1 MINNDQYNLLKK
13 FSNFRL
19 DVESSV
25 YDNETLNDLL
35 ISKLI
40 EISNY
45 IPHSTYNQITE
56 YQITAKG
63 KSAIE
68 EYERMLSDIENQKET
83 LRIAQESNNI
93 AVEANKKSK
102 NSNIISWVAVVVSIV
117 AVIIDFFH

>member
-68 EYERMLSDIENQKET
+68 EYERMLSDIKNQKET

>member
-19 DVESSV
+19 DVENSV
-25 YDNETLNDLL
+25 YDDETLNDLL